1 MKKSLLLIL
10 VSIFV
15 LSCNSDDDTTPET
28 VVIESTL
35 IAVDNLFGNGA
46 EGIPE
51 QNMVITNQDA
61 WNNLIAQMDSV
72 NNESD
77 GFSEINIDFSEYTV
91 IAAFDAIQGNGGHI
105 LDLTIM
111 ATPENILVSVTD
123 LVPQG
128 GATTVITQPYHIVKI
143 PVTDLPIVFE

>member
-15 LSCNSDDDTTPET
+15 LSCNSDDDTPET

-35 IAVDNLFGNGA
+35 IAIDNLFGNGA
-46 EGIPE
+46 EGIVE
-51 QNMVITNQDA
+51 QNMVITDLDT
-61 WNNLIAQMDSV
+61 WNELITRMNSV

-91 IAAFDAIQGNGGHI
+91 IAVFDEIQGNGGHRLELNI
-105 LDLTIM
+105 I
-111 ATPENILVSVTD
+111 ATSGNILVSVTD
-123 LVPQG
+123 LVPEG
-128 GATTVITQPYHIVKI
+128 GPTTVITQPYHIVKI